1 MKTYQIKKAIIL
13 VAFTLTTIACS
24 DDFVNVEPKF
34 ENTDE
39 FFNSQEDYEKTLIGA
54 YDALQPTFWNVLLG
68 EIASDN
74 TLAGGDPSKL
84 DGPDSHSIDNMNP
97 TDNNTLLRNIWQW
110 NYVGLNRANYILEFQ
125 DKTDFN
131 GRDNIIGQAYF
142 LRAYFAFELIKWFG
156 NVPLLTNNT
165 SGTLRITNARIKPG
179 DQYTMN
185 RIKDIPTGYAL
196 IEEDLKDAI
205 NKLDET
211 QPFEYQIG
219 KGAAQALLGK
229 VYLFHGKYDNS
240 KFQASA
246 DVLKD
251 VIDNN
256 IYDLVADYNQI
267 FENENENNIESLF
280 EIQYTN
286 EAGVE
291 WTCLQCGNGNVAVGY
306 SGIRDYPSGAP
317 FFFAGY
323 GYNTPTQEMVDQFEP
338 GDLRKEVAILDI
350 VAWAAQN
357 GLDDTSYTLSRGE
370 TGYYN
375 RKYIPRKKDY
385 KTHGNFTLNNP
396 NNYRVIRFADVLLMA
411 AEANNKKSPADDAL
425 AQTYLNRVRRRAFGV
440 SDTSVDITSTGSAL
454 TDAIYHERRVELV
467 GEGHRF
473 FDLVR
478 TDRAAQTITGFTP
491 NKNEIFPIPLVELE
505 LANAVERWGQNP
517 NY

>member
-1 MKTYQIKKAIIL
+1 MKTYQLKIAIIL
-13 VAFTLTTIACS
+13 VAVSLSTIACS
-24 DDFVNVEPKF
+24 DDFVNVDPKF
-34 ENTDE
+34 ENTDA
-39 FFNSQEDYEKTLIGA
+39 FFNTPDDYNKTLIGA

-74 TLAGGDPSKL
+74 TLAGGDPSKI
-84 DGPDSHSIDNMNP
+84 DGPDTHTIDNMIPN
-97 TDNNTLLRNIWQW
+97 DNNTLLRNIWQW

-125 DKTDFN
+125 DNIDFK
-131 GRDNIIGQAYF
+131 GKDNIIGQAYF
-142 LRAYFAFELIKWFG
+142 LRAYFAFELVKWFG
-156 NVPLLTNNT
+156 NVPLLTNNS
-165 SGTLRITNARIKPG
+165 SGTLRILNSRIKPG

-205 NKLDET
+205 SKLNLT
-211 QPFEYQIG
+211 QNYEYQIG

-229 VYLFHGKYDNS
+229 VYLFHGKYDDS
-240 KFQASA
+240 KFQLAA

-251 VIDNN
+251 VIDSNV
-256 IYDLVADYNQI
+256 YSLVNDYNQI

-280 EIQYTN
+280 EVQYTN
-286 EAGVE
+286 EPGVE
-291 WTCLQCGNGNVAVGY
+291 WGCLQCGNGNVAVGY
-306 SGIRDYPSGAP
+306 SGIRDYPSAAP

-323 GYNTPTQEMVDQFEP
+323 GYNTPTQEAVDEFEM

-350 VAWAAQN
+350 VDWASKNN
-357 GLDDTSYTLSRGE
+357 GVTYTLSRGE

-375 RKYIPRKKDY
+375 RKYLPRKKDY

-396 NNYRVIRFADVLLMA
+396 NNYRAIRYADVLLMA
-411 AEANNKKSPADDAL
+411 AEANNRKISADDSQ
-425 AQTYLNRVRRRAFGV
+425 AQDYLNQVRRRAFGV
-440 SDTSVDITSTGSAL
+440 SDASHDVTLSGTAL
-454 TDAIYHERRVELV
+454 TDAIYHERRVELM

-478 TDRAAQTITGFTP
+478 TDKAAQSIPGFTT